1 MPLRTCVHPSGRFV
15 YGLHQPGYQ
24 VTNLR
29 EQDQLSELG
38 TLDGNKP
45 HGNARNFPQTDVEV
59 EQADWIYEIPN
70 PFPFRGTTFI
80 SKSWAAAKAGHPAKI
95 CIPAPPATSM
105 HQSLKHLSADQS
117 PAEIKKAFQALP
129 EAVLVTLAATS
140 TDPRDLILLAEL
152 SCQFSYDEN
161 GRPMGLQYQRANGG
175 KIKPIITN
183 EQIFETVVN
192 NIHLP
197 DNYKEIMVLR
207 PGVQGDSEIVGD
219 YCQDAGQSHIF
230 EYLRRNS
237 YIPWG
242 HYAANMAND
251 AIRYQTRDLTC
262 NDIHGLRH
270 LYYQRTFIRLAALL
284 KLPLPAGRK
293 QISVAELEQLRLE
306 IAAAISNSDPQQLTF
321 NATLWGWNFGF
332 DYAASGYRL
341 HASHQQIHQQFAM
354 LPATVP
360 AWHDGEQAAAEAIPA
375 YGCGDLI
382 ADFCLDYKKETG
394 KDFFP
399 AYLAAIRN
407 NRRMDN
413 QQNLEAD
420 LIVYEDEQAMIV
432 VPKAQTSQW
441 ELHIMPT
448 KPVGNIIEADTATR
462 ASIDTALLIAQQ
474 ILAEMGARLVTSI
487 EYAKRL
493 GQPDSGQHLI
503 YALLPKL
510 PYSMGAF
517 SEAQL
522 RWING
527 HFPEDFAAACRRH
540 LPQVLRRIGIIF
552 KQ

>member
-1 MPLRTCVHPSGRFV
+1 ML
-15 YGLHQPGYQ
+15 
-24 VTNLR
+24 TNS
-29 EQDQLSELG
+29 EQHS
-38 TLDGNKP
+38 
-45 HGNARNFPQTDVEV
+45 NARNFPLADIMVD
-59 EQADWIYEIPN
+59 QADWIYEIPN
-70 PFPFRGTTFI
+70 LFPFRGTTFI
-80 SKSWAAAKAGHPAKI
+80 CKSWADPKAINPESI
-95 CIPAPPATSM
+95 RLPAPPATSM
-105 HQSLKHLSADQS
+105 HQSLEALLTGQS
-117 PAEIKKAFQALP
+117 KTEIKTAFQKLP
-129 EAVLVTLAATS
+129 EAVLVTLASTS
-140 TDPRDLILLAEL
+140 TDPRDLVLLAEL
-152 SCQFSYDEN
+152 SCKFNYDQS
-161 GRPMGLQYQRANGG
+161 GLPTGLQYQPTGG
-175 KIKPIITN
+175 DKIRPLITN

-197 DNYKEIMVLR
+197 DNYKEVMVLR
-207 PGVQGDSEIVGD
+207 PGVQGASEIVGD
-219 YCQDAGQSHIF
+219 YSADSGKSHIF

-251 AIRYQTRDLTC
+251 AVRYQAC
-262 NDIHGLRH
+262 DITTSDIQGLRH
-270 LYYQRTFIRLAALL
+270 LYYQRTFLRLAELL
-284 KLPLPAGRK
+284 DLPRPKNREK
-293 QISVAELEQLRLE
+293 ISVAELEKLRIDIITAVTNKNPKELG
-306 IAAAISNSDPQQLTF
+306 F

-354 LPATVP
+354 LPPTVP
-360 AWHDGEQAAAEAIPA
+360 AWHGGDQQATEPIPA

-382 ADFCLDYKKETG
+382 ADFCQDYKKETN
-394 KDFFP
+394 KDFFQ

-413 QQNLEAD
+413 NKEAEAS
-420 LIVYEDEQAMIV
+420 LIVYEDEQVMIV

-441 ELHIMPT
+441 ELHIMPL
-448 KPVGNIIEADTATR
+448 KPVGNIMEADTATR
-462 ASIDTALLIAQQ
+462 ASLDNALLIAQQ

-487 EYAKRL
+487 EYTKRL

-527 HFPEDFAAACRRH
+527 HFPEDFAAACRSH
-540 LPQVLRRIGIIF
+540 LPATLNRIGIISSG
-552 KQ
+552 